1 MKKSIFVL
9 LFILVTNLIS
19 NAQKS
24 IWVGLSGSIR
34 IAGVSDMQ
42 EHIRSIGNSPSSNQ
56 VLPYSISYSLLKAGI
71 PVLFEWNNRIQ
82 LQSGV
87 DLIFRDFAVY
97 GRYYPVNTIAF
108 AGKGTR
114 SVGIPVNLQYKFK
127 LNDHVSISPFFGYY
141 VEVWGNQKS
150 INLFSLVTDST
161 SDGLVLNSR
170 SRLIHYIDP
179 GIALE
184 ADTRK
189 RGRLR
194 IALQSF
200 INIRDNF
207 SLDAYSST
215 LPTLGVKLPE
225 TISSGTPL
233 HYVTFSV
240 QYFWK
245 LKKE

>member
-1 MKKSIFVL
+1 LFL
-9 LFILVTNLIS
+9 LIHLVAT
-19 NAQKS
+19 AQSS
-24 IWVGLSGSIR
+24 IWVGLSGSVR
-34 IAGVSDMQ
+34 IAGGSDMQ
-42 EHIRSIGNSPSSNQ
+42 NHLLGLNYRLFSNT
-56 VLPYSISYSLLKAGI
+56 VPPCSISYSLLKTGI
-71 PVLFEWNNRIQ
+71 PVLYEFNNKIQ
-82 LQSGV
+82 VQSGV
-87 DLIFRDFAVY
+87 DLIFRDFADY
-97 GRYYPVNTIAF
+97 GRYDPVNTIAI
-108 AGKGTR
+108 AGKETQ
-114 SVGIPVNLQYKFK
+114 SVGIPMNLHYKFA
-127 LNDHVSISPFFGYY
+127 LNEHVSISPFLGYY
-141 VEVWGNQKS
+141 LEVWGNQKS
-150 INLFSLVTDST
+150 INMFSLVTDST

-184 ADTRK
+184 ADTPK

-194 IALQSF
+194 ITLQSF

-240 QYFWK
+240 QYFWR
-245 LKKE
+245 LKKL